1 MEQVCKSLNAGDKAA
16 AAEAGFRSRLNCAQ
30 AVVAAFADECGLNRD
45 TAVKAVC
52 GLGGGVGRLREVCG
66 TVTGASVVLSML
78 AGAGGKN
85 EVYAL
90 VQRFAEKF
98 RQACGSIVCR
108 ELLAGV
114 GATVGGAADARTPE
128 YYRKRPCAE
137 LAALS
142 ARIVVET
149 LQESADEGASNGRG

>member
-1 MEQVCKSLNAGDKAA
+1 MNEVWRKLDAGEMAA
-16 AAEAGFRSRLNCAQ
+16 AAEAGFRSGLNCAQ
-30 AVVAAFADECGLNRD
+30 AVVAAFAGECGLDRE

-78 AGAGGKN
+78 AGDGGDKN
-85 EVYAL
+85 AVYAL

-98 RQACGSIVCR
+98 RQACGSVVCR
-108 ELLAGV
+108 ELLAGT
-114 GATVGGAADARTPE
+114 GATAGGTAEARTAE

-142 ARIVVET
+142 ARFIVET
-149 LQESADEGASNGRG
+149 LQEQVKEDA